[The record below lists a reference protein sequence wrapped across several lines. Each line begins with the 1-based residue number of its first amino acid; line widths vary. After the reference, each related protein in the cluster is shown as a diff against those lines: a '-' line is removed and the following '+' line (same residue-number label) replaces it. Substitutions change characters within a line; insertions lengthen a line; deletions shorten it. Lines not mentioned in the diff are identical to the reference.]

1 MKPICVA
8 FSLALALYGSET
20 LARSRPARVEADA
33 PNCALEAQKLVAQRH
48 RLPAG
53 DSSALSM
60 RIYASPELAVEAD
73 NLFDACVRK
82 HSGVR

>member
-1 MKPICVA
+1 MKQICVA
-8 FSLALALYGSET
+8 FSLTLALCGSET
-20 LARSRPARVEADA
+20 LARGRPAKAEADA
-33 PNCALEAQKLVAQRH
+33 PNCALAAQRLVARRH
-48 RLPAG
+48 RLPAA

-82 HSGVR
+82 HSGLR